1 MSESVRAKIGKF
13 ALLSMAF
20 TAVFNVRNIV
30 NNNIE
35 LGLSSAPIFL
45 FATIVY
51 FIPFVFIIAEFVS
64 ANKHSESGMYAWLKQ
79 PLGTRAAYLG
89 SFLYWFV
96 NLFFFLSLLPN
107 VVAYA
112 SYAITGYA
120 IPFSPMVTSLIS
132 IVLFA
137 MATHISTKGATWLG
151 KISECVAYGV
161 FRSCPGAADY
171 PGGDGADHQLGDARY
186 HVLDFPGRGRR
197 GNRCRLPQR
206 HQGRAEILY

>member
-64 ANKHSESGMYAWLKQ
+64 ANKHSDRATSTLSWPASATATIRTSSRASALCWALTVSS
-79 PLGTRAAYLG
+79 TR
-89 SFLYWFV
+89 
-96 NLFFFLSLLPN
+96 
-107 VVAYA
+107 
-112 SYAITGYA
+112 
-120 IPFSPMVTSLIS
+120 
-132 IVLFA
+132 
-137 MATHISTKGATWLG
+137 
-151 KISECVAYGV
+151 
-161 FRSCPGAADY
+161 
-171 PGGDGADHQLGDARY
+171 
-186 HVLDFPGRGRR
+186 
-197 GNRCRLPQR
+197 
-206 HQGRAEILY
+206 

>member
-96 NLFFFLSLLPN
+96 NLFFFPLAVAERGGLRLIRDHRLRDPLLADGDL
-107 VVAYA
+107 AYLHRA
-112 SYAITGYA
+112 VRHGHPYI
-120 IPFSPMVTSLIS
+120 
-132 IVLFA
+132 
-137 MATHISTKGATWLG
+137 HQ
-151 KISECVAYGV
+151 
-161 FRSCPGAADY
+161 R
-171 PGGDGADHQLGDARY
+171 GDLAG
-186 HVLDFPGRGRR
+186 
-197 GNRCRLPQR
+197 
-206 HQGRAEILY
+206 